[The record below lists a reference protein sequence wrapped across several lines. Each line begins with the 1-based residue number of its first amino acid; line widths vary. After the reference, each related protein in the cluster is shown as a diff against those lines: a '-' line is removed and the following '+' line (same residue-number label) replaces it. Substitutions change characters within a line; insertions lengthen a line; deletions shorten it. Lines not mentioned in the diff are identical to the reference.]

1 MDKSY
6 QAVGLMMVAIGKA
19 INGATSHQDL
29 SKKIVEGVM
38 MALEQLNDRPVPH
51 VSNSGSFKKRL
62 VRNIVNGGRNNAQA
76 GSPDRHDRSR
86 DIVRGVMEVLEQLD
100 DEPAPHV
107 SNNGSFKKRLVR
119 NILRDVQR
127 EAKTTSPENG
137 SLSNIEAMVNL
148 ARRLSDDDDGDDDD
162 GGDDSKSLF
171 PNLKYAMPKYNNV
184 DSIVK
189 HNGNGDG
196 GEDAVRVTIM
206 NFND

>member
-38 MALEQLNDRPVPH
+38 MALEQLNDGPVPH
-51 VSNSGSFKKRL
+51 IPNS
-62 VRNIVNGGRNNAQA
+62 
-76 GSPDRHDRSR
+76 
-86 DIVRGVMEVLEQLD
+86 
-100 DEPAPHV
+100 
-107 SNNGSFKKRLVR
+107 GSFKKRLVR